1 MEQHIKRG
9 QFVVESD
16 GISQVVE
23 VDDSGKIYVTRQ
35 IMPKEIF
42 VEAFQ
47 KFIKE
52 SEDK

>member
-1 MEQHIKRG
+1 MEQVKRG
-9 QFVVESD
+9 QFIVDSN

-23 VDDSGKIYVTRQ
+23 VDDSGSIYVTRQ
-35 IMPKEIF
+35 IVPKEIF

-52 SEDK
+52 SEE